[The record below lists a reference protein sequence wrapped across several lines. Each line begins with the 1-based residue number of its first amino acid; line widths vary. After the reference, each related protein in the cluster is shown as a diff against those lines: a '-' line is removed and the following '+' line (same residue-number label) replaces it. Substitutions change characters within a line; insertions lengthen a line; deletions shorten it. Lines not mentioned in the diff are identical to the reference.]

1 VMLLIV
7 YNLSR
12 PQHDMPGMIVNVA
25 SRAKKLSME
34 ASGWGDFVIPGHVQE
49 SIQLSRVSR

>member
-1 VMLLIV
+1 MLLIV